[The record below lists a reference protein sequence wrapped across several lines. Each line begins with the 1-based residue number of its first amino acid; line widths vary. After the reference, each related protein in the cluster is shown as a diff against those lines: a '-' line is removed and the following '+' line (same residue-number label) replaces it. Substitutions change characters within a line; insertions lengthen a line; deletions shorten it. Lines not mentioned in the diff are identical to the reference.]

1 MNQASRAPAPY
12 RADQFPDGST
22 GRERLL
28 IAASREF
35 SEVGFSAASIA
46 SIAAKADVGKS
57 TVFHHFAS
65 KDALYLAV
73 IDQAAQDFGQ
83 QLDAVLS
90 VSQDPRQTLENFQGK
105 HLEHLERNAE
115 IARLVLRELL
125 EPGSE
130 RAVVLIRDVL
140 STNFSRLAGFLDAA
154 ADRGLVRDD
163 VDPASA
169 ALLMLSANVLFFQA
183 HQVLTHL
190 PGFEL
195 ADQPDAWTRRV
206 VDIVFHGIRKS

>member
-1 MNQASRAPAPY
+1 MSQSSQAAGPAPN
-12 RADQFPDGST
+12 DEFPDASS

-28 IAASREF
+28 MAASREF
-35 SEVGFSAASIA
+35 SEVGFASASIA
-46 SIAAKADVGKS
+46 SIAARASVGKS

-73 IDQAAQDFGQ
+73 IQQAALDFGQ
-83 QLDAVLS
+83 QLDTVLS
-90 VSQDPRQTLENFQGK
+90 LEQDPLKTLEDFQGR
-105 HLEHLERNAE
+105 HLEHIDRNAE

-130 RAVVLIRDVL
+130 RAVALVRDVL
-140 STNFSRLAGFLDAA
+140 AANFSRLSSFLAQAA
-154 ADRGLVRDD
+154 ERGMVRKD

-183 HQVLTHL
+183 RQVLAHL
-190 PGFEL
+190 PGFEI
-195 ADQPDAWTRRV
+195 AQRPEAWTRGV
-206 VDIVFHGIRKS
+206 ADIVLNGIRQS

>member
-1 MNQASRAPAPY
+1 MTQPSHVPASTQGQ
-12 RADQFPDGST
+12 DFPDGSS

-46 SIAAKADVGKS
+46 TIALKAGVGKS

-65 KDALYLAV
+65 KDELYLAV
-73 IDQAAQDFGQ
+73 INQAAQEFGQ

-90 VSQDPRQTLENFQGK
+90 VSQDPLQTLENFQAR
-105 HLEHLERNAE
+105 HLEHIERNAE

-130 RAVVLIRDVL
+130 RAVSLVRDVL
-140 STNFSRLAGFLDAA
+140 SANFSRLSGFIAEA
-154 ADRGLVRDD
+154 ADRGLIRKD
-163 VDPASA
+163 VEPASA

-183 HQVLTHL
+183 RQVLAHL

-195 ADQPDAWTRRV
+195 ADKPADWTGCV
-206 VDIVFHGIRKS
+206 ADIVFHGIEQS